1 MIDGALNVAL
11 ALQGPLVE
19 VRWDRSDR
27 GSTEVLLVEIVRHE
41 EVVLSALF
49 DEPLCLVHGVVW
61 LEKAGGEVAR
71 RHSHHV
77 LDPSPV
83 WPIVHELDVEL
94 LGDPEMTWLLVSRVF
109 KDSATTALACGAGWQ
124 RENGLVNRKV
134 WNQKVG
140 NRSCY
145 PLVASFCHCV
155 LLDWPVGDVLVAE
168 ARAPPEDRGFAKV
181 RPPVVVKTSAQL
193 VSRAKNTW
201 CALPRLV

>member
-1 MIDGALNVAL
+1 M
-11 ALQGPLVE
+11 
-19 VRWDRSDR
+19 
-27 GSTEVLLVEIVRHE
+27 
-41 EVVLSALF
+41 VLSALF

-61 LEKAGGEVAR
+61 LEKAGGEVAGR
-71 RHSHHV
+71 DSHHV

-109 KDSATTALACGAGWQ
+109 KDGATTALARGTGWQ
-124 RENGLVNRKV
+124 RENRLVNRKV

-155 LLDWPVGDVLVAE
+155 LFDRPVGNVYLQIEKRV
-168 ARAPPEDRGFAKV
+168 V
-181 RPPVVVKTSAQL
+181 RLVVVHHEHVVVGILQF
-193 VSRAKNTW
+193 VVVVRRVVRAVPVDEHKGGFRVVN
-201 CALPRLV
+201 AFGHLARRLLFENARRNCDHCCFRAGKSF